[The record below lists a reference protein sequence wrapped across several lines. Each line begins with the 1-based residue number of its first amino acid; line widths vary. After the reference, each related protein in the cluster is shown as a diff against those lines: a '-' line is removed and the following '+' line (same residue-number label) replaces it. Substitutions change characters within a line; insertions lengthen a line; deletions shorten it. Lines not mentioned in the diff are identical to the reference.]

1 MIHNRVGFYLIIKR
15 NFGRKVIELF
25 ENLSIYKLNN
35 KLKNSI
41 TKILLFDEYSSRN
54 VIEDNYKGNFV
65 IVFTYILVNRIQL
78 LNKYVNLYK
87 EVLI

>member
-1 MIHNRVGFYLIIKR
+1 MIHNRVCFYLIIKR

>member
-54 VIEDNYKGNFV
+54 VIEDNYKGNF
-65 IVFTYILVNRIQL
+65 IDLSKFKIS
-78 LNKYVNLYK
+78 
-87 EVLI
+87 